1 MKSFLSILFVATA
14 FATGSAQQVLTELP
28 FGIII
33 GSTTGEDI
41 ENRGTCMKKSSDQSS
56 CAVYDM
62 AGNFFVYTS
71 ENSVVNKVRFSAAQ
85 GNKLPRKWKELG
97 LNLAITNDPGT
108 QDIDFMNIIKSNG
121 AEYIQTTRDFNLE
134 GEVQGIL
141 FTFEID
147 KLSYNVVIRTDGDG
161 KKLQGLFEM
170 VITEAY

>member
-1 MKSFLSILFVATA
+1 MKILSLSFLIVLLSTSLL
-14 FATGSAQQVLTELP
+14 AQRVLTQLP
-28 FGIII
+28 FGIEI
-33 GSTTGEDI
+33 GTTTGEDI
-41 ENRGTCMKKSSDQSS
+41 ENRGICIDQSEDGKS
-56 CAVYDM
+56 CSLYDM

-71 ENSVVNKVRFSAAQ
+71 ENSVVNKVKFSAVD

-121 AEYIQTTRDFNLE
+121 AEYIQTSRDFNE
-134 GEVQGIL
+134 GGQVQGIL

-147 KLSYNVVIRTDGDG
+147 QLSYNVLIRSDANG
-161 KKLQGLFEM
+161 KKLEGLYEL